1 VKKDNHYAPKFSA
14 LLRQLRKKFQP
25 KPLPRH
31 DPVTQLVLA
40 FLEWDASPKQAE
52 AAHQRLMSLVV
63 DNNDLRVSH
72 PDEVVAV
79 IGERYPKAAERAH
92 RLREALQDIFIR
104 EHAVSLEGLG
114 KRSKKEIHH
123 YLASLKGVTP
133 YVAAQVMLLCFDVH
147 AVPVDEPL
155 ARLLKKEGVVDAEA
169 SVEAIQGF
177 LERHVKAAVAV
188 EVHAVLRAWVDA
200 AGSRGASAGGVVRS
214 GSTRAGGGARRSLVA
229 AARAQGGGAARRAA
243 RGSASTRRG
252 GK

>member
-1 VKKDNHYAPKFSA
+1 MKKDNHYAPKFSA

-52 AAHQRLMSLVV
+52 AAHQRLMSIVV

-92 RLREALQDIFIR
+92 RLREVLQDIFIR

-123 YLASLKGVTP
+123 YLSSLKGVTP

-155 ARLLKKEGVVDAEA
+155 ARLLKKEGVVDPEA
-169 SVEAIQGF
+169 SVEAIRGF
-177 LERHVKAAVAV
+177 LERHVKAAEAV

-200 AGSRGASAGGVVRS
+200 AGSRAASAGGAAR
-214 GSTRAGGGARRSLVA
+214 GGNTRGGGGARRSLVA
-229 AARAQGGGAARRAA
+229 AQAKGGAARRAA
-243 RGSASTRRG
+243 RGSASARRG

>member
-1 VKKDNHYAPKFSA
+1 MKKDNHYAPKFSA

-52 AAHQRLMSLVV
+52 AAYQRLTSIVV

-123 YLASLKGVTP
+123 YLTSLKGVTP

-147 AVPVDEPL
+147 AVPVDEAL
-155 ARLLKKEGVVDAEA
+155 ARLLKKEGVVDPEA
-169 SVEAIQGF
+169 SVEAIRGF
-177 LERHVKAAVAV
+177 LERHVKAAEAA

-200 AGSRGASAGGVVRS
+200 AGARGGSAGGGVVR
-214 GSTRAGGGARRSLVA
+214 GGGKRAGGGGRRSLVA
-229 AARAQGGGAARRAA
+229 ARAKGAAA
-243 RGSASTRRG
+243 RGGARGPASARRG